1 MSAAGLQKQEGN
13 AMAQVVVTYKTPKD
27 PAAFDKYYA
36 ETHIAAGEENAGP
49 SEIPAQSGGRGNS
62 RRAVGRSP
70 DRDADLRQHGCGA
83 GGLCQPGGPGRGG
96 GCAEIRDRRRR
107 YHVLRHPPGVI
118 SIPLATRKT
127 LLAR

>member
-13 AMAQVVVTYKTPKD
+13 AMAKVVVTYKTPKD

-83 GGLCQPGGPGRGG
+83 GGLCQPAGPGRGG
-96 GCAEIRDRRRR
+96 GRARIRDPRRR
-107 YHVLRHPPGVI
+107 HPAMLPPPSHLSHPPAPPQPV
-118 SIPLATRKT
+118 
-127 LLAR
+127 